1 LSATH
6 RTENIA
12 MPDQKLEHSVL
23 EHLARDFLIERR
35 RARRWSIFFRLATL
49 AVIGSAL
56 FLALAA
62 VVSRDRVC
70 LDQCSGLVEVRG
82 ELEAGGRASA
92 ERINAGLREA
102 FRHRGIKGVILRI
115 NSPGGSPVQAG
126 QVYDEVRRLRALY
139 PDIPVHAVVEEMA
152 ASGGYYIAAAADQI
166 HVDKASV
173 VGSIGVIMDGF
184 GFTGAMERLG
194 VERRVLSAGENKAFL
209 DPFSPLKPGQQAFVQ
224 GMLEDVHGQFIAA
237 VKAGRGTR
245 LKESPELFTGLVWNG
260 SRAIELGLA
269 DALGSTDSVARDVI
283 KAEDVVDFTPE
294 DNLADRVARKFG
306 AALGGEIALRVRRE
320 ALMWR

>member
-1 LSATH
+1 MS
-6 RTENIA
+6 
-12 MPDQKLEHSVL
+12 DQNLEHNIL

-35 RARRWSIFFRLATL
+35 RTRRWGIFFRLAAL
-49 AVIGSAL
+49 AVVGL
-56 FLALAA
+56 VLLVALAA
-62 VVSRDRVC
+62 IGSRDRAC

-102 FRHRGIKGVILRI
+102 FKHRGIKGVILRI

-126 QVYDEVRRLRALY
+126 QVYDEVRRLRALH

-166 HVDKASV
+166 HVDKASI

-184 GFTGAMERLG
+184 GFTGTMERLG

-209 DPFSPLKPGQQAFVQ
+209 DPFLPVKPGQQVFVQ
-224 GMLEDVHGQFIAA
+224 GMLDDVHGQFIAA
-237 VKAGRGTR
+237 VKAGRGAR
-245 LKESPELFTGLVWNG
+245 LKESPELFSGLVWNG
-260 SRAIELGLA
+260 NRAIELGLA
-269 DALGSTDSVARDVI
+269 DALGSLDSVAREVI
-283 KAEDVVDFTPE
+283 KAEDIVDFTPE
-294 DNLADRVARKFG
+294 DNIADRVARKFG
-306 AALGGEIALRVRRE
+306 AALGGEIVLRMRRE
-320 ALMWR
+320 ALLWR

>member
-1 LSATH
+1 MS
-6 RTENIA
+6 
-12 MPDQKLEHSVL
+12 DQKLEYNVL
-23 EHLARDFLIERR
+23 ENLARDFLIERR
-35 RARRWSIFFRLATL
+35 RARRWSIFFRLAAL
-49 AVIGSAL
+49 AAVGFAL
-56 FLALAA
+56 VLALTA

-70 LDQCSGLVEVRG
+70 LDQCTALVEVRG
-82 ELEAGGRASA
+82 ELDAGGRASA

-102 FRHRGIKGVILRI
+102 FGHRGIKGVILRI

-126 QVYDEVRRLRALY
+126 QIYDEVRRLRALH

-166 HVDKASV
+166 HVDKASI

-194 VERRVLSAGENKAFL
+194 VERRVLSAGENKSFL
-209 DPFSPLKPGQQAFVQ
+209 DPFSPLRPAQQAFVQ
-224 GMLEDVHGQFIAA
+224 GMLDDVHGQFIAA

-269 DALGSTDSVARDVI
+269 DALGSMDSVARDVI
-283 KAEDVVDFTPE
+283 KAEDIVDFTPE
-294 DNLADRVARKFG
+294 DNIADRVARKFG
-306 AALGGEIALRVRRE
+306 AALGGEIALRMRRE